1 MNQKIINLLTRIK
14 GEFDIND
21 INDSQNL
28 LLIIYNSMFIYE
40 EQLNSEL
47 KYKIYD
53 VLSYVIDKINRD
65 KQIKPTNLPNIPTE
79 DLYRQIVPFY
89 LQNGV
94 HQRFVTKRSTSGIVR
109 QILFE
114 DEEE

>member
-14 GEFDIND
+14 REFDIND

-65 KQIKPTNLPNIPTE
+65 KQIKPTNLPITPPISNTNV
-79 DLYRQIVPFY
+79 DFK
-89 LQNGV
+89 N
-94 HQRFVTKRSTSGIVR
+94 
-109 QILFE
+109 ILFFILFNIIKYMK
-114 DEEE
+114 